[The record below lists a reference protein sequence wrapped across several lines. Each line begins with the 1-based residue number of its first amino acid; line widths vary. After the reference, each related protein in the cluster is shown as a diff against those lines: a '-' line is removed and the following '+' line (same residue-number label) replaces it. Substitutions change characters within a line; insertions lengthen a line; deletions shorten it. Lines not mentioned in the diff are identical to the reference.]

1 MNEIKIISSMEG
13 TVMVFWWHLFASFII
28 RIWRFDHVIKIEQVF
43 RDGNDT
49 FGLDWER
56 MPKMDALSYA

>member
-1 MNEIKIISSMEG
+1 MEG

-28 RIWRFDHVIKIEQVF
+28 RIWRFDHVIKIGQIF

-56 MPKMDALSYA
+56 RPKMDALSYA